1 MPAEWLAFRDF
12 HTQSAKRFSCPS
24 SIVHTDGSK
33 VGTSLTGA
41 VFQAAT
47 GLKHSF
53 KLEGH
58 DASLNT
64 ALHAELAALHRAL
77 TLLCEPQFHGPQ
89 IILTDSLTSIW
100 LIRRA
105 IYNPEFLRDHKHKR
119 ILHEIIQM
127 IVSRSDPISIY
138 KVRAHTG
145 VTGNTAADKLA
156 GLEHDLLTNPENTF
170 ADAGTCGR
178 GATWI
183 QYAADNTGFLT
194 LALPAPAYKD
204 VDTLKDHVFRVAR
217 AHFAHHIM
225 TPKKLTSVLTKIQA
239 LLQNNEGIDTI
250 ATRSIWKSARAD
262 DLRIAIRIRVN
273 RLHTTTRQHLLNPD
287 KTPDTICPRCH
298 QGPDDADHALNK
310 CAQPQIIHE
319 IKARHD
325 HAGVLLF
332 NAIQSGARGS
342 FYMHSDL
349 CTSRQLQG
357 RRNVNVVPTSRKLPA
372 WVLPR
377 SEQHSFPDIFIIDIL
392 ENSILAR
399 KGRCYT
405 RQQRGRH
412 SIDIIEIKYKYDLE
426 INNIVH
432 EALAQ
437 HADLKQSLLAYGWQ
451 AVRVHAFIIGSA
463 GTISNSLHTI
473 LTACGLAK
481 IETRQRLLK
490 NIAYNSVVRTA
501 RIVRLSSNHNATSD
515 ADTPQDMTRCRTTPT
530 EDPSPASTEEPP
542 PTSRTGAVG
551 AQPIEDALIP
561 TNMPETCLST
571 LPLLHHHSSINEHCP
586 LHASTEHTKEPDS
599 PPLVRRSTRKRKL
612 SRYVQEPQETNAD
625 TTAVQPAIQPTVQ
638 LAVQPAEQPV
648 ASITPLGHQQTGAV
662 TQQEQ
667 VCRNSHKR
675 KTTSQE
681 KDAQES
687 SRPGTRLKK
696 RADTRL
702 RANTRTDTFPPMTSL
717 TQNNDAHQITLLPT
731 RDTTPPQPTQFTDF
745 VCLSNQDS
753 IALSRNRR
761 CAQRPQRLCHSPSRG
776 RSRIKPQP
784 ETPKE
789 SPRPKRRRRPPNRTS
804 PPPQPKKRQKYKQDI

>member
-1 MPAEWLAFRDF
+1 
-12 HTQSAKRFSCPS
+12 
-24 SIVHTDGSK
+24 
-33 VGTSLTGA
+33 
-41 VFQAAT
+41 
-47 GLKHSF
+47 
-53 KLEGH
+53 
-58 DASLNT
+58 
-64 ALHAELAALHRAL
+64 
-77 TLLCEPQFHGPQ
+77 
-89 IILTDSLTSIW
+89 
-100 LIRRA
+100 
-105 IYNPEFLRDHKHKR
+105 
-119 ILHEIIQM
+119 
-127 IVSRSDPISIY
+127 
-138 KVRAHTG
+138 
-145 VTGNTAADKLA
+145 
-156 GLEHDLLTNPENTF
+156 
-170 ADAGTCGR
+170 
-178 GATWI
+178 
-183 QYAADNTGFLT
+183 
-194 LALPAPAYKD
+194 
-204 VDTLKDHVFRVAR
+204 
-217 AHFAHHIM
+217 
-225 TPKKLTSVLTKIQA
+225 
-239 LLQNNEGIDTI
+239 
-250 ATRSIWKSARAD
+250 
-262 DLRIAIRIRVN
+262 
-273 RLHTTTRQHLLNPD
+273 
-287 KTPDTICPRCH
+287 
-298 QGPDDADHALNK
+298 
-310 CAQPQIIHE
+310 
-319 IKARHD
+319 
-325 HAGVLLF
+325 
-332 NAIQSGARGS
+332 
-342 FYMHSDL
+342 MHSDL

-542 PTSRTGAVG
+542 PTSRTRAVG
-551 AQPIEDALIP
+551 PQPIEDALIP

-571 LPLLHHHSSINEHCP
+571 LPLLHQHSSLNEHCP
-586 LHASTEHTKEPDS
+586 LHASTEHTKEPDG
-599 PPLVRRSTRKRKL
+599 PPLLRRSTRKRKL

-625 TTAVQPAIQPTVQ
+625 APAVQPAVQPTVQ
-638 LAVQPAEQPV
+638 PAT
-648 ASITPLGHQQTGAV
+648 AITHFGPQQTGAA
-662 TQQEQ
+662 TQPEQ
-667 VCRNSHKR
+667 VCGGSHKR
-675 KTTSQE
+675 KSTSQE
-681 KDAQES
+681 QDAQES

-717 TQNNDAHQITLLPT
+717 TPNNDAQQITLLPT
-731 RDTTPPQPTQFTDF
+731 SDTTPSQPIQFTDF

-776 RSRIKPQP
+776 RSRIQPQP

-789 SPRPKRRRRPPNRTS
+789 TPCTKRTRRAPSRTS
-804 PPPQPKKRQKYKQDI
+804 PPPL